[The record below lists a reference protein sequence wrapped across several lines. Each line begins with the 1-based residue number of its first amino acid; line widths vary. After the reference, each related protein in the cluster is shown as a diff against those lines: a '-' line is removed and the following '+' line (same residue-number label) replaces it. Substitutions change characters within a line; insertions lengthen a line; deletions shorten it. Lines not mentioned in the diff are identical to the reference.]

1 MSIREKSSSA
11 ARDKKDSLQAV
22 LLVLPGAAGFIIFTY
37 FPIVYILRYALYNYN
52 GFNLQFTGLENFV
65 RLFSRDPEFWHSIG
79 NTFILAFG
87 KLAVEIPLALA
98 LAVLLNRKLIGTAFF
113 RVAYFLPAIIST
125 AIVGLIFSLMFATF
139 DGVVN
144 GILIDLH
151 IIKQNINWFGFK
163 WTAMLVLAIA
173 SIWQNVGVN
182 MIFFMVAL
190 QGIPKELYECAS
202 IDGVSSWR
210 QFWSITLPMIG
221 PMFQMILLMA
231 IIGSLKVA
239 DLILASTN
247 GQPGGSTEVVMTYVF
262 KYFFGYSGRTPQIG
276 YASAMAVVTGV
287 ILAVVSVIYLKATKS
302 MKEAV

>member
-1 MSIREKSSSA
+1 MKTKETATLA
-11 ARDKKDSLQAV
+11 ARDKQDEVEAV
-22 LLVLPGAAGFIIFTY
+22 LMVLPGAVGFIVFTY

-52 GFNLQFTGLENFV
+52 GFNLEFTGLDNFV
-65 RLFSRDPEFWHSIG
+65 RLFARDPEFWWSIG

-87 KLAVEIPLALA
+87 KLAIEIPLALG
-98 LAVLLNRKLIGTAFF
+98 LAVLLNRNLFGTAFF
-113 RVAYFLPAIIST
+113 RVVYFLPAIIST

-139 DGVVN
+139 DGIIN
-144 GILIDLH
+144 GILTDLH
-151 IIKQNINWFGFK
+151 MIKQNINWFGYK
-163 WTAMLVLAIA
+163 WTAMLVLGIA
-173 SIWQNVGVN
+173 SVWQNVGVN

-202 IDGVSSWR
+202 IDGVTPWR

-287 ILAVVSVIYLKATKS
+287 ILAAVSVIYLKATKS